1 MIGVFLRNDNNVM
14 TMVSSTT
21 NPQGFTT
28 IFKLAPSN
36 YDVEL
41 ECKMGLGQNETPLHN
56 TFAPIELGQPSFHF
70 QQRQFLT
77 NVKEDKIKAMVLN
90 LSIFKIKLLTL
101 HDMFNY
107 TIYFFK

>member
-28 IFKLAPSN
+28 ILKLEPSN

-41 ECKMGLGQNETPLHN
+41 ECKMGLG
-56 TFAPIELGQPSFHF
+56 
-70 QQRQFLT
+70 
-77 NVKEDKIKAMVLN
+77 
-90 LSIFKIKLLTL
+90 
-101 HDMFNY
+101 
-107 TIYFFK
+107 